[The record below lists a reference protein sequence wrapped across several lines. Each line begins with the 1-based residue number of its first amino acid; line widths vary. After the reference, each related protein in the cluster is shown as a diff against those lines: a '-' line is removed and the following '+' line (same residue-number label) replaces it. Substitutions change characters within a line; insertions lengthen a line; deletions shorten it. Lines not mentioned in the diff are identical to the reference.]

1 MRACNLQGAGGRARS
16 PTPWGGTSQE
26 TPYLAYGPEL
36 DASYREAP
44 RRASSWKLKML
55 VYQHE
60 WYVPH
65 KGWDIGAKGWY
76 GTGKAVL
83 GRSPWIRTCTM
94 SGPRRTKKR
103 RRGDDEGGPSGSNF
117 AGLPAGA
124 GWA

>member
-16 PTPWGGTSQE
+16 PTPWGGISQE

-44 RRASSWKLKML
+44 QRASSWKLKLL

-65 KGWDIGAKGWY
+65 KGWDNGPHTRDTGRAGAKSQAVREASERAQLPYKYTIEFLY
-76 GTGKAVL
+76 GKMRAN
-83 GRSPWIRTCTM
+83 
-94 SGPRRTKKR
+94 GP
-103 RRGDDEGGPSGSNF
+103 
-117 AGLPAGA
+117 
-124 GWA
+124 